1 MADRLDIANA
11 LESLA
16 VHCRP
21 PLMSVE
27 DRSRWMV
34 DWCSDLASFPIE
46 AIKLACTRWRQSEN
60 TRFPTPGQLLPMVRA
75 VLPAKGSG
83 PKVEAW
89 RPISDDEYRQLPIR
103 DKIRH
108 LKIVLS
114 ELMTNAGPM
123 MVNEGSFRGRH
134 LTPDEMP
141 AKWHD
146 AKARAAVI
154 EGEISRL
161 RDAIKNAQERAA

>member
-1 MADRLDIANA
+1 MADRLEIMDA

-27 DRSRWMV
+27 DRSRWMR

-75 VLPAKGSG
+75 VLPAKGDG

-89 RPISDDEYRQLPIR
+89 RPISDEEYRALPIR
-103 DKIRH
+103 CKIRH
-108 LKIVLS
+108 LQIVRS
-114 ELMTNAGPM
+114 ELISAAGPM
-123 MVNEGSFRGRH
+123 IKNEGAFKGRH
-134 LTPDEMP
+134 LTPADMSP
-141 AKWHD
+141 KWHD
-146 AKARAAVI
+146 AQARAATI
-154 EGEISRL
+154 DAEIKRLRETISRA
-161 RDAIKNAQERAA
+161 REQAA

>member
-75 VLPAKGSG
+75 VLPAKGEG
-83 PKVEAW
+83 PKIEAW

-103 DKIRH
+103 EKIRH
-108 LKIVLS
+108 LQIVRS

-123 MVNEGSFRGRH
+123 LKNEGAFKGRY

-141 AKWHD
+141 PKWHD

-154 EGEISRL
+154 DAEINRL
-161 RDAIKNAQERAA
+161 RETINRAREQAA

>member
-1 MADRLDIANA
+1 MADRLDIADA

-34 DWCSDLASFPIE
+34 DWCSDLANFPIE
-46 AIKLACTRWRQSEN
+46 AIKLACTRWRQGEN

-75 VLPAKGSG
+75 VLPAKGDG
-83 PKVEAW
+83 PKVERW
-89 RPISDDEYRQLPIR
+89 RPISGEDYRQLPIR

-108 LKIVLS
+108 LQIELS
-114 ELMTNAGPM
+114 ELMTDAGPM
-123 MVNEGSFRGRH
+123 MINEGEFRGRR

-146 AKARAAVI
+146 AQARAAMI
-154 EGEISRL
+154 DAEIKRL
-161 RDAIKNAQERAA
+161 RDTIRNAREKAV

>member
-1 MADRLDIANA
+1 MADRLEIMDA

-27 DRSRWMV
+27 DRSRWML
-34 DWCSDLASFPIE
+34 DWCSDLAKFPIE
-46 AIKLACTRWRQSEN
+46 PIRTACTRWRQGDS
-60 TRFPTPGQLLPMVRA
+60 TRFPTPGQLLPLVRS
-75 VLPAKGSG
+75 VMPVEGKGE
-83 PKVEAW
+83 KAEAW